1 MLVAVSGGCRAFLS
15 NPAVHLTRT
24 RTVTITLTLTLT
36 LTPVTA
42 NPNPNPN
49 PNQVHRFLN
58 RQWRGYAL
66 DLVLN
71 QATNAVDNC
80 WLAVFNHAHGDAITR

>member
-1 MLVAVSGGCRAFLS
+1 M
-15 NPAVHLTRT
+15 
-24 RTVTITLTLTLT
+24 
-36 LTPVTA
+36 
-42 NPNPNPN
+42 
-49 PNQVHRFLN
+49 HRFLN

-80 WLAVFNHAHGDAITR
+80 WLAVFNHAHGDAITRRGDPALPPSPNRNRTPHPVPLWPCARVPLWPTHP

>member
-1 MLVAVSGGCRAFLS
+1 M
-15 NPAVHLTRT
+15 
-24 RTVTITLTLTLT
+24 
-36 LTPVTA
+36 
-42 NPNPNPN
+42 
-49 PNQVHRFLN
+49 HRFLN